1 MEASEPDTIF
11 TNKRACQVSHVLPAA
26 DNGALLLDHKADSV
40 LHRFAHFLL
49 IFAELE
55 LLEELHRLC
64 HMLDHVI

>member
-11 TNKRACQVSHVLPAA
+11 TNKRACQVSHVLPPA
-26 DNGALLLDHKADSV
+26 DNSALLLDHKADSV

-55 LLEELHRLC
+55 LL
-64 HMLDHVI
+64 